1 MKKDVRVYWTIDN
14 PILVKGFQSV
24 IGSEIEIEI
33 NNHYLSEN
41 HVFDYDFK
49 TDSETEIIIL
59 IIRIPASRSDFN
71 MLLYKL
77 LKRTPEL
84 KIVVLIERFDYQQL
98 RFLFHVGVAGAICPN
113 IKPGDF
119 ISVFRDVLKKKKGV
133 SVFVKEKIVEEYCKA
148 SKIPFDKDDGKAS
161 RTKEEQ
167 NFSDSLYNLTDREKE
182 ILKLICQGKLT
193 REIADELFISLHT
206 IETHRRNLLRK
217 MEVKNTAQ
225 MVKVAIVNQ
234 MIAV

>member
-1 MKKDVRVYWTIDN
+1 MKKDVRVYWAIDN
-14 PILVKGFQSV
+14 PILAKGFQSV

-49 TDSETEIIIL
+49 TDSETEIIL
-59 IIRIPASRSDFN
+59 IVRVPAGRSDFN

-113 IKPGDF
+113 INPGDF
-119 ISVFRDVLKKKKGV
+119 ITVFREVLKNNKGV

-148 SKIPFDKDDGKAS
+148 SKLPFEKNGG
-161 RTKEEQ
+161 RTSKTLEEQ

-206 IETHRRNLLRK
+206 IETHRRNILRK